1 METNGAA
8 FLLEIMSLQ
17 KLHTVKYI
25 LVYTVSKML
34 VSTIHRDLRSNL
46 PHLKTSNHR
55 YKTYSRYWGDRDLAS
70 MVLILLFTLSYST
83 LPFVLSSSSSY
94 PSNNPNDELEDG
106 TTDYDFIS
114 SMSRSQLSYSATSRM
129 SAPTEVSKSS
139 DDFSEANQ
147 HNLIRTSPS
156 QNRER

>member
-1 METNGAA
+1 
-8 FLLEIMSLQ
+8 MSLQ
-17 KLHTVKYI
+17 KLYTVKYI
-25 LVYTVSKML
+25 LVYTFPKML
-34 VSTIHRDLRSNL
+34 VSTMHRDLRSKL
-46 PHLKTSNHR
+46 PHFKTSYHR
-55 YKTYSRYWGDRDLAS
+55 YKTCCRYWSDRDLAS

-94 PSNNPNDELEDG
+94 PSNNPNDGLEDG

-156 QNRER
+156 HNRER